1 MSNSAFRILIID
13 DEPQIRRFL
22 RASLSAHNYT
32 IIEAAN
38 AADGL
43 RLAATEHPDVV
54 VLDLGLP
61 DMDGIDL
68 LERLRQWS
76 TAPVIILSVREQETQ
91 KVRALDAGANDY
103 LTKPFGMSELM
114 ARIRVALRHQIQQ
127 ATADPIF
134 RTGELEVDLAA
145 RIVRL
150 RGKELKLTPK
160 EYELLR
166 QLTIHAGKV
175 VTQRH
180 LLREVWG
187 PTYMTETQYLRVYMG
202 TLRGKLEENATQPRY
217 IITEPGVGYR
227 LRIEEDDF

>member
-1 MSNSAFRILIID
+1 MDTPSFRILIID

-32 IIEAAN
+32 IIEAPN

-68 LERLRQWS
+68 LQRLREWS
-76 TAPVIILSVREQETQ
+76 RVPVIILSARGQESE
-91 KVRALDAGANDY
+91 KVRALDAGADDY
-103 LTKPFGMSELM
+103 LTKPFGMGELM
-114 ARIRVALRHQIQQ
+114 ARVRVALRHHLRQ
-127 ATADPIF
+127 ATPDPIF
-134 RTGELEVDLAA
+134 RTNELEIDLAA

-150 RGKELKLTPK
+150 RGAEVKLTPK

-187 PTYMTETQYLRVYMG
+187 ATYMTESQYLRVYMG
-202 TLRGKLEENATQPRY
+202 TLRSKLGDSATHPRY

-227 LRIEEDDF
+227 LKIAKEK